1 MARPRD
7 QFRRSD
13 VTFWGMAAAISCAL
27 ALLSANLSV
36 LLPPAMFGSLHGTP
50 PLRPTETMPPDNAA
64 EAALSQRIG
73 ALETAL
79 SSLTRQQADLAATGA
94 RLATRISDAGQG
106 QTVLAQ
112 RIGALE
118 ETVPQLR
125 ALIATRPADDPAI
138 VTGAIGTP
146 QRGFS
151 PASGPVGSDEG
162 SASSAPSSS
171 GSPTALAWAGP
182 ALTIAS
188 AAGQALQ
195 QMPGSLD
202 TSPASAAAPTV
213 TEAPPPNSPA
223 GAGAGEDSAA
233 IPASAASSPAAA
245 SPRPD
250 VIAEGE
256 IPPTPMMR
264 DGLAS
269 SAGDTAPS
277 PVPATMPTQGSVKAV
292 GVAIGAPVQP
302 DGALA
307 AWQVL
312 AAKVGILLVG

>member
-1 MARPRD
+1 
-7 QFRRSD
+7 
-13 VTFWGMAAAISCAL
+13 
-27 ALLSANLSV
+27 
-36 LLPPAMFGSLHGTP
+36 
-50 PLRPTETMPPDNAA
+50 
-64 EAALSQRIG
+64 
-73 ALETAL
+73 
-79 SSLTRQQADLAATGA
+79 
-94 RLATRISDAGQG
+94 
-106 QTVLAQ
+106 

-162 SASSAPSSS
+162 SASTAPAPATPISPSS
-171 GSPTALAWAGP
+171 PTLLAWARP

-188 AAGQALQ
+188 AAGQARQ
-195 QMPGSLD
+195 QMPGALD

-213 TEAPPPNSPA
+213 TGAPPSNSPA

-233 IPASAASSPAAA
+233 IPASAASAPAAA

-269 SAGDTAPS
+269 SAGDTAPN
-277 PVPATMPTQGSVKAV
+277 PVPATMPSQGSVKAV
-292 GVAIGAPVQP
+292 GVAIGAPVRP

-312 AAKVGILLVG
+312 AAKVGILLVGTSPLLADDPAGSNGKVLVAGPLPDVPAAARLCAEIDRAGISCTPMPYVGGPITAAGSHG